1 MGLSLVHT
9 IVDNLGGSIKVESK
23 IGEGT
28 AFHILFPKIENDVEE
43 TLEDCGPIAVGHERV
58 CPETCCEETN
68 RAHERITLQSL
79 GAEAPGWQG
88 AKAQEYLDIPRF
100 SNAARRDASADKM

>member
-1 MGLSLVHT
+1 MYRSIRYGGPTPGTENNTEPTLNTEKAGLVEFS
-9 IVDNLGGSIKVESK
+9 IEGGFYT
-23 IGEGT
+23 G
-28 AFHILFPKIENDVEE
+28 PQ
-43 TLEDCGPIAVGHERV
+43 TL
-58 CPETCCEETN
+58 TL

-79 GAEAPGWQG
+79 GAEAPEWQG